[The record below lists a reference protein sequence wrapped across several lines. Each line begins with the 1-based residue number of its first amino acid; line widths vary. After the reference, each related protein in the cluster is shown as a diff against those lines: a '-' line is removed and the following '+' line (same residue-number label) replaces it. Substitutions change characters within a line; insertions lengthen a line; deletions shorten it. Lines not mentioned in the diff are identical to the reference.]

1 MINAQ
6 GDIAYLTDHVIRQE
20 NLKSMIKRG
29 DTEGWGEDF
38 QLWTTEMEER
48 LQLLKELIKYRQLYL
63 KVEKELEEE
72 RGYL

>member
-6 GDIAYLTDHVIRQE
+6 GDVEYLKDRLVQQE

-38 QLWTTEMEER
+38 KLWTTDMEER
-48 LQLLKELIKYRQLYL
+48 LQLLKELITYKELYL